1 MDLLL
6 FDNSSNSSK
15 LRNISDYLL
24 NINNKNSLYYIVF
37 IG

>member
-15 LRNISDYLL
+15 LRNIPDYLL
-24 NINNKNSLYYIVF
+24 NINNKNSLYYNVF

>member
-6 FDNSSNSSK
+6 FNNSSK
-15 LRNISDYLL
+15 SNNIPNYLL
-24 NINNKNSLYYIVF
+24 NINNKNSLYYNVF